1 VFPNDKRELSAGWRA
16 ALKTE
21 GRVGGLHKK
30 AVQRVAEK
38 GGACWRKGEP
48 SSLPFSVGQLN
59 VQPAGPP

>member
-1 VFPNDKRELSAGWRA
+1 MFPNDKRELSAGWRA

-38 GGACWRKGEP
+38 GGACWRKRQP
-48 SSLPFSVGQLN
+48 SGPLFSVSQLN
-59 VQPAGPP
+59 VHPAGPP